1 MIFKRLIEK
10 IKNKFTPIII
20 IIPFIKFI
28 NTTFICKSTILVFSH
43 PKKIYIKTSVEL
55 LFLTY

>member
-10 IKNKFTPIII
+10 IENKFTPKIIII

-28 NTTFICKSTILVFSH
+28 NTTFICKSTILR
-43 PKKIYIKTSVEL
+43 
-55 LFLTY
+55 

>member
-10 IKNKFTPIII
+10 IENKFSPKIIIII

-28 NTTFICKSTILVFSH
+28 NTTFICKSTILR
-43 PKKIYIKTSVEL
+43 
-55 LFLTY
+55 